1 MVPNHSLLVLFLIS
15 AIVLLVMPGPS
26 VFYIVGR
33 TIGSG
38 RRAGF
43 VSALGIGLGA
53 LILVAAAAMGL
64 SAILLSSALVFGA
77 VKYLGAAY
85 LIYLGVQKLR
95 GKEGEDSPRMPS
107 QTKLSSIFC
116 QGILVELLNPKTALF
131 IFAFLPQF
139 VDIRRGHVTAQ
150 ILFLGVLF
158 AVMGVMSDSMWAL
171 LAGTIGE
178 RLRRSLGWRRAE
190 RSISG
195 GILISLGVA
204 AALAGSNSSK

>member
-1 MVPNHSLLVLFLIS
+1 
-15 AIVLLVMPGPS
+15 

-38 RRAGF
+38 RRAGL
-43 VSALGIGLGA
+43 VSALEIGVGA

-64 SAILLSSALVFGA
+64 SAILLSSAVVFSA

-95 GKEGEDSPRMPS
+95 AKEGEDSPKIPS
-107 QTKLSSIFC
+107 QTKLSHIFG

-139 VDIRRGHVTAQ
+139 VDVNRGHVTAQ
-150 ILFLGVLF
+150 ILSLGVLF
-158 AVMGVMSDSMWAL
+158 AVMGVTSDSMWAL

-190 RSISG
+190 RSVSG